1 MFLIDW
7 LKKLFG
13 KDDAPVKKIDPVK
26 EPKKAAAAKG
36 PKVTKASLN
45 KLTKVQLEEEGRKA
59 GIELDRR
66 KKKAELVDEL
76 FKVVK

>member
-7 LKKLFG
+7 FKKLFG
-13 KDDAPVKKIDPVK
+13 GEVAPAKIDPVK

-36 PKVTKASLN
+36 PKVSKASLN
-45 KLTKVQLEEEGRKA
+45 KLTKVQLEAEGRKA
-59 GIELDRR
+59 GVELDRR

-76 FKVVK
+76 FKVLK

>member
-7 LKKLFG
+7 FKKLFG
-13 KDDAPVKKIDPVK
+13 GEVAPAKIDPVK

-36 PKVTKASLN
+36 PKVSKASLS
-45 KLTKVQLEEEGRKA
+45 KLTKVQLEVEGRKA
-59 GIELDRR
+59 GVELDRR

-76 FKVVK
+76 FKVLK